1 MAGDDTDTAA
11 NAGKRRVIEPTPD
24 ANGAE
29 AAAIAAAIGSYLRD
43 EERAAAAD
51 GDGDIDPGWAEEG
64 RRWAF
69 AGRVGSVGGRIVRV
83 PDDAPTDPW
92 AAAGRVDRIR

>member
-1 MAGDDTDTAA
+1 VPGDDTDTAA
-11 NAGKRRVIEPTPD
+11 NAGKRRVIEATPD

-29 AAAIAAAIGSYLRD
+29 AAAIAAAVGSYLRD

-51 GDGDIDPGWAEEG
+51 GDTDSGWAEEG
-64 RRWAF
+64 QRWAF
-69 AGRVGSVGGRIVRV
+69 AGRVGSVGGRMVRV